1 MKTIVVYASQY
12 GTTKKCAQMIAE
24 RLPGGAELHDLN
36 KREKVDIREYETVIV
51 GGSIRVG
58 RLLKPAK
65 VFCGENE
72 AALLQKRL
80 GLYLC
85 CALPKDAEGYFG
97 ENVSSVLLRHATA
110 KGVFGGEFVTEKM
123 GFFAKK
129 VVEAVSKSAEGPP
142 PQIDVAAV
150 QAFAEGMGH
159 L

>member
-24 RLPGGAELHDLN
+24 SLPGGADLHDLTE
-36 KREKVDIREYETVIV
+36 RERVAINGYDTVIV
-51 GGSIRVG
+51 GGSVRVG

-65 VFCGENE
+65 LFCGENE

-85 CALPKDAEGYFG
+85 CGLPKDAEGYFS
-97 ENVSSVLLRHATA
+97 ENISPALLQHAVA

-129 VVEAVSKSAEGPP
+129 VVEAVSKSAGGPP

-150 QAFAEGMGH
+150 QAFAGAMGQP
-159 L
+159 